1 MRFIFLT
8 INCFLLLKNKNNFSV
23 ILLVL
28 IFLGCSGNADSD
40 LVDLD
45 NTFESNTDQN
55 TQTDKPIPPND
66 VSEMKALFEKFEGI
80 STSSD
85 SNYFYISSNGLPS
98 HNMMIGITNWQQ
110 QFPINQ
116 NYTGDNSWSVPIN
129 PEFSNEPMS
138 SAENFMKGAL
148 AVAINGIPIFNPLNN
163 RGEDA
168 NAIGELDQWGG
179 HCGKADDY
187 HYHLPPTHLTEI
199 VGDDKPIAY
208 SLDGFPVF
216 GKTDK
221 TLDENLGVLNEDGS
235 YHYYSIDEY
244 PYFIASMKGKV
255 NTSGTAPENQI
266 DPQSVATAIRPALTP
281 LKNAVITNFTKKGVA
296 SYELEYKIN
305 SDTYVID
312 YSWDDTGHYYITF
325 RSPDGTESTETYHR

>member
-1 MRFIFLT
+1 MLPGYTR
-8 INCFLLLKNKNNFSV
+8 LLLS
-23 ILLVL
+23 LLQVL
-28 IFLGCSGNADSD
+28 LHYPVSFFLGCSGNGNSDSA
-40 LVDLD
+40 DLD
-45 NTFESNTDQN
+45 NTLESNTDQN

-129 PEFSNEPMS
+129 PEFSNKPMS

-148 AVAINGIPIFNPLNN
+148 AIAINGIPIFNPLNN

-179 HCGKADDY
+179 HCGKA
-187 HYHLPPTHLTEI
+187 
-199 VGDDKPIAY
+199 
-208 SLDGFPVF
+208 
-216 GKTDK
+216 
-221 TLDENLGVLNEDGS
+221 
-235 YHYYSIDEY
+235 
-244 PYFIASMKGKV
+244 
-255 NTSGTAPENQI
+255 
-266 DPQSVATAIRPALTP
+266 R
-281 LKNAVITNFTKKGVA
+281 
-296 SYELEYKIN
+296 
-305 SDTYVID
+305 
-312 YSWDDTGHYYITF
+312 
-325 RSPDGTESTETYHR
+325 